1 MITVAEIK
9 KKADRMYP
17 QFLKA
22 ALFGEQFFPSV
33 VRSDKS
39 LSEDFVAMSKELS
52 ALISGSKDRKGFGY
66 LVQSRPVKTRNHG
79 EQDIPESIVFEDEEN
94 YLQFIG
100 KVKEFELFI
109 EKSTL
114 VKNTVPQLMSWMEQN
129 PLSVINNLH
138 QWEELL
144 KVCTWF
150 LNHFEPD
157 KFYIRELPIAIHT
170 KFIEVNKVVLRSL
183 LDELIP
189 DKLNSNES
197 VFEKRFHL
205 KYVQPE
211 IRFRFLKSSEDHAI
225 SYNDLSVPLN
235 EFIDHPISCKKVFIV
250 ENKMNFLTFPEV
262 ADGITI
268 WGQGFA
274 IESLKYASWLR
285 DKEIFYWSDLDVQ
298 GFQMLAQL
306 KLNFPNTISFLMVSS
321 LLDLYRNFIVS
332 GTPSKVSIPDTL
344 NEDEILTYNTL
355 KSQNQ
360 RLEQERIPQWY
371 VIQEVE
377 RLVRQCERGVSEN

>member
-22 ALFGEQFFPSV
+22 TLLGETFFPIV

-39 LSEDFVAMSKELS
+39 LSDDFVAMSKELS
-52 ALISGSKDRKGFGY
+52 EIISGSKDRKGFGY
-66 LVQSRPVKTRNHG
+66 VVQSRPVKTRSHG
-79 EQDIPESIVFEDEEN
+79 TQDIPESIVFEDEEN
-94 YLQFIG
+94 YLLFIG
-100 KVKEFELFI
+100 KVKEFDLFV
-109 EKSTL
+109 EKSRIIKETI
-114 VKNTVPQLMSWMEQN
+114 PQLTSWMERN

-150 LNHFEPD
+150 LDHFEPD
-157 KFYIRELPIAIHT
+157 RFYIRELPIAIHT
-170 KFIEVNKVVLRSL
+170 KFIEENKAILRNL

-189 DKLNSNES
+189 DKLNGNES

-225 SYNDLSVPLN
+225 AYNDLSVPLN
-235 EFIDHPISCKKVFIV
+235 EFIDHPIACKRIFII

-262 ADGITI
+262 EGGLAI
-268 WGQGFA
+268 WGMGFA
-274 IESLKYASWLR
+274 IESLRDVSWLASK
-285 DKEIFYWSDLDVQ
+285 DVYYWSDMDVQ
-298 GFQMLAQL
+298 GFQMLSQL
-306 KLNFPNTISFLMVSS
+306 KLNFPHAKSFLMGSN
-321 LLDLYRNFIVS
+321 LLVLYEDFIVE
-332 GTPSKVSIPDTL
+332 GTPSKVVIHDTL
-344 NEDEILTYNTL
+344 NEEEFSTYNTL
-355 KSQNQ
+355 KSKNQ
-360 RLEQERIPQWY
+360 RLEQERIPQQH
-371 VIQEVE
+371 VVQEAEKVME
-377 RLVRQCERGVSEN
+377 

>member
-9 KKADRMYP
+9 KKADKMYP

-22 ALFGEQFFPSV
+22 VLLGEQFFPNV
-33 VRSDKS
+33 LRSDKN
-39 LSEDFVAMSKELS
+39 LSDNFSDMSKELS

-79 EQDIPESIVFEDEEN
+79 TQDIPESIVFEDQGN

-100 KVKEFELFI
+100 KEKEFDLFI
-109 EKSTL
+109 EKSDL
-114 VKNTVPQLMSWMEQN
+114 IKRTVPQLTPWMERN
-129 PLSVINNLH
+129 PINVISNLH
-138 QWEELL
+138 QWEDLL

-197 VFEKRFHL
+197 EFEKRFHL

-211 IRFRFLKSSEDHAI
+211 IRFRFLKPLEAHVTP
-225 SYNDLSVPLN
+225 YNDLSVPLN
-235 EFIDHPISCKKVFIV
+235 EFINHPITCKRIFII

-262 ADGITI
+262 LNGIAI
-268 WGQGFA
+268 WGKGFA
-274 IESLKYASWLR
+274 LESLKHATWLNN
-285 DKEIFYWSDLDVQ
+285 KEIYYWSDLDVQ
-298 GFQMLAQL
+298 GFQMLSRL
-306 KLNFPNTISFLMVSS
+306 KSYFIQTKPFLMGGD
-321 LLDLYRNFIVS
+321 LLEIFGEFVVL
-332 GTPSKVSIPDTL
+332 GTQDKIELLGNLTESETMLFNSI
-344 NEDEILTYNTL
+344 
-355 KSQNQ
+355 KSQNL

-371 VIQEVE
+371 VIQEIDK
-377 RLVRQCERGVSEN
+377 LLNN

>member
-9 KKADRMYP
+9 KKADKMYP

-22 ALFGEQFFPSV
+22 VLLGEQFFPNV
-33 VRSDKS
+33 LRSDKN
-39 LSEDFVAMSKELS
+39 LSDNFSDMSKELS

-79 EQDIPESIVFEDEEN
+79 TQDIPESIVFEDQGN

-100 KVKEFELFI
+100 KAKEFDLFI
-109 EKSTL
+109 EKSDL
-114 VKNTVPQLMSWMEQN
+114 IKRTVPQLTPWMERN
-129 PLSVINNLH
+129 PINVISNLH
-138 QWEELL
+138 QWEDLL

-150 LNHFEPD
+150 LNHFEPE

-170 KFIEVNKVVLRSL
+170 KFIEVNKVVLRSM

-189 DKLNSNES
+189 DKLNGNES
-197 VFEKRFHL
+197 EFENRFHL

-211 IRFRFLKSSEDHAI
+211 IRFRFLKSSEVQAI

-235 EFIDHPISCKKVFIV
+235 EFIDHPITCKRIFIV

-262 ADGITI
+262 SNSIAI
-268 WGQGFA
+268 WGKGFA
-274 IESLKYASWLR
+274 IESLKHAAWLSN
-285 DKEIFYWSDLDVQ
+285 KEIYYWSDLDTQ
-298 GFQMLAQL
+298 GFQMLSQL
-306 KLNFPNTISFLMVSS
+306 KSYFSQTKSFLMDGD
-321 LLDLYRNFIVS
+321 LLEIFGEFVVP
-332 GTPSKVSIPDTL
+332 GTQDKIETLGNLTESETILFNSI
-344 NEDEILTYNTL
+344 
-355 KSQNQ
+355 KSQNL

-371 VIQEVE
+371 VIKEVD
-377 RLVRQCERGVSEN
+377 RTIK